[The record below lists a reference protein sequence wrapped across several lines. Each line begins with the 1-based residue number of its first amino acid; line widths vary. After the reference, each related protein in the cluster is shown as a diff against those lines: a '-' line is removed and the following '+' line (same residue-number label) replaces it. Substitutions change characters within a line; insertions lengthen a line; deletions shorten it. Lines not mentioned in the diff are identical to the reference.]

1 MEASSSFSDNG
12 LSAISDKIA
21 ETEMEFSYET
31 QIFDNSALRLRW
43 GPNHVGAKKIGIH
56 VWERSDLTHYRL
68 KRVSF

>member
-1 MEASSSFSDNG
+1 MEASPSFSDNR

-43 GPNHVGAKKIGIH
+43 GPNHVGAKKLASMYGRGQTSLTIG
-56 VWERSDLTHYRL
+56 
-68 KRVSF
+68 

>member
-31 QIFDNSALRLRW
+31 QIFDNSALRHRW
-43 GPNHVGAKKIGIH
+43 GPNHVGAKKLASMYGRGQTSLTIG
-56 VWERSDLTHYRL
+56 
-68 KRVSF
+68 